1 MRQDD
6 THEKKHCKEFFLKYF
21 WMAQKVNK
29 KRHKDGNF
37 QRHEHLSRR
46 NKEIPSWV
54 VQLNHLRARVAR
66 RLVVSDMQRMPPF
79 PGGFVYGEDENIFKN
94 VHKTNI
100 CMSKYM
106 RTSRNRHERNFTTQ
120 EASPKGIN

>member
-1 MRQDD
+1 
-6 THEKKHCKEFFLKYF
+6 
-21 WMAQKVNK
+21 MAQKVNK

-66 RLVVSDMQRMPPF
+66 RLVASDMQRMPPF
-79 PGGFVYGEDENIFKN
+79 PGGFFYGEDENIFKN
-94 VHKTNI
+94 VHKTST

-106 RTSRNRHERNFTTQ
+106 RTSRNTYGLNFTTK
-120 EASPKGIN
+120 ETIPKGND

>member
-1 MRQDD
+1 MRHKK
-6 THEKKHCKEFFLKYF
+6 THVKCYFSRVFFLC
-21 WMAQKVNK
+21 QIVNK

-66 RLVVSDMQRMPPF
+66 RLVASDMQRMPPF
-79 PGGFVYGEDENIFKN
+79 PGGFFNGEDEIIFKN
-94 VHKTNI
+94 VHKNALKCLNT
-100 CMSKYM
+100 
-106 RTSRNRHERNFTTQ
+106 
-120 EASPKGIN
+120 